1 MPPVSAPPPGKQGKN
16 KWVLFGC
23 GGCLGLLVL
32 LGLAGAGIFW
42 FAMGALKKTDVF
54 AETLK
59 RAQASPEVQQALGT
73 PIDTGWML
81 QGSMNVNNGN
91 GEADLT
97 IPLKGSK
104 AEGSV
109 RVKATQTATSPW
121 QYTAMEAILP
131 NGTVVDLRSD
141 AEKAAM
147 GNGSATVEPAE
158 PAESAPE
165 PAEPAESEAPAKPEE

>member
-1 MPPVSAPPPGKQGKN
+1 MATPPPVKSKN

-59 RAQASPEVQQALGT
+59 RAQASSEVQQALGS
-73 PIDTGWML
+73 PVDTGWML
-81 QGSMNVNNGN
+81 QGSMNVNNGD
-91 GEADLT
+91 GVADLT
-97 IPLKGSK
+97 VPLKGSK

-109 RVKATQTATSPW
+109 RVKATKSASTPW
-121 QYTAMEAILP
+121 QYTVMEAVMP
-131 NGTVVDLRSD
+131 DGTVVDLRTD
-141 AEKAAM
+141 GEKEAT
-147 GNGSATVEPAE
+147 GNGTATVEPE
-158 PAESAPE
+158 EPE
-165 PAEPAESEAPAKPEE
+165 PATSQEQ

>member
-1 MPPVSAPPPGKQGKN
+1 MATPPPVKSKN

-59 RAQASPEVQQALGT
+59 RAQASPEVQQALGS

-91 GEADLT
+91 GVADLT
-97 IPLKGSK
+97 FPLKGSK

-121 QYTAMEAILP
+121 QYSVMEAILP
-131 NGTVVDLRSD
+131 DGTVVDLRSD
-141 AEKAAM
+141 AEKEAA
-147 GNGSATVEPAE
+147 GNGTATVEPVEAE
-158 PAESAPE
+158 ESAPE
-165 PAEPAESEAPAKPEE
+165 PAAKPEQ